1 MGIPGLT
8 AQPVPGDPPRPWKR
22 QAGGL
27 RLFVRLT
34 PKGGRDAVE
43 GVKPAADGG
52 AELAARVTA
61 VPEDGKANAAL
72 LKLLAKSLKLPGRDF
87 EIVAGAT
94 DRHKQI
100 HIAGDPAALEAAL
113 TAWLA
118 TFTKR

>member
-1 MGIPGLT
+1 VGISGLT
-8 AQPVPGDPPRPWKR
+8 AGIQPWKH
-22 QAGGL
+22 QADGL

-34 PKGGRDAVE
+34 PKGGRDAIE
-43 GVKPAADGG
+43 GVKPTADGSC
-52 AELAARVTA
+52 ELVARVTA

-100 HIAGDPAALEAAL
+100 LISGDPAALDTALSGWLAAL
-113 TAWLA
+113 N
-118 TFTKR
+118 KR

>member
-8 AQPVPGDPPRPWKR
+8 AAASAARPWKR
-22 QAGGL
+22 QADGL

-34 PKGGRDAVE
+34 PKGGRDAIE
-43 GVKPAADGG
+43 GVKPTADGG

-100 HIAGDPAALEAAL
+100 HISGDPAALETAL
-113 TAWLA
+113 SGWLA
-118 TFTKR
+118 ASNTR